1 MTGTIATDDLERLE
15 VLREALRGARIL
27 SRATHP
33 GGLVAVNLLLSAQAF
48 TGLAWAV
55 SDPPSPDDPSPEG
68 LWPAGRSPGFAQA
81 GSTETLQR
89 DPLQRER
96 RR

>member
-1 MTGTIATDDLERLE
+1 MSKTMATVDLRRLE
-15 VLREALRGARIL
+15 ALREALRGARIL

-55 SDPPSPDDPSPEG
+55 SD
-68 LWPAGRSPGFAQA
+68 
-81 GSTETLQR
+81 STETLQR

>member
-1 MTGTIATDDLERLE
+1 MTKTTATDDLRRLE
-15 VLREALRGARIL
+15 ALREALRGARIL

-55 SDPPSPDDPSPEG
+55 SD
-68 LWPAGRSPGFAQA
+68 
-81 GSTETLQR
+81 STETPQR

>member
-1 MTGTIATDDLERLE
+1 MATVDLRRLE
-15 VLREALRGARIL
+15 ALREALRGARIL

-33 GGLVAVNLLLSAQAF
+33 GGLVAVNLLLSAHAF

-55 SDPPSPDDPSPEG
+55 SY
-68 LWPAGRSPGFAQA
+68 
-81 GSTETLQR
+81 STETLQR

>member
-1 MTGTIATDDLERLE
+1 MPCMPCVDPCPSVLVEILGMSWTMATVDIRRLE
-15 VLREALRGARIL
+15 VLREALRSARIL
-27 SRATHP
+27 SRATRP
-33 GGLVAVNLLLSAQAF
+33 GGLVAVTLLLSAQAF

-55 SDPPSPDDPSPEG
+55 SD
-68 LWPAGRSPGFAQA
+68 
-81 GSTETLQR
+81 STETLQR